1 MATPPKHERALGLGG
16 RRDGLRT
23 AGLADSGLSRN
34 QDYLTP
40 AREHAAECGATKV
53 QLARATNDEA
63 MRTLNRIAH
72 VDLIRLAR
80 LHLAVYRIPQR
91 GFTPLARYRSTA
103 LDGSAYAFALLG
115 ALFRCHNRLVGLR
128 HRILGCS
135 VDAGRISVLREGIE
149 LAELLTGLGGT
160 VLDAL
165 LQLNR
170 P

>member
-1 MATPPKHERALGLGG
+1 MDETNMSDAVEGPHRFIVG
-16 RRDGLRT
+16 RTRELDLCRT
-23 AGLADSGLSRN
+23 AFGRM
-34 QDYLTP
+34 
-40 AREHAAECGATKV
+40 
-53 QLARATNDEA
+53 LARATNDEA
-63 MRTLNRIAH
+63 MRTLIRIAH

-115 ALFRCHNRLVGLR
+115 ALFRRHNRLVGLR
-128 HRILGCS
+128 HRLLGCS

-149 LAELLTGLGGT
+149 LAELLTCLGGT